1 MKYIVIIVILILNS
15 CSGYDDRV
23 KRPLNDLNY
32 DDKEITIFKKQIK
45 KEKKNILKKH
55 VVKKEK
61 KKLHKK
67 KSNKK
72 KKIINKI
79 NKKKQSKKKLVK
91 SIKPDKSINIYKV
104 KSINEYE
111 EFLSVYSEN
120 SEYPNIN
127 N

>member
-61 KKLHKK
+61 N
-67 KSNKK
+67 NK
-72 KKIINKI
+72 
-79 NKKKQSKKKLVK
+79 
-91 SIKPDKSINIYKV
+91 
-104 KSINEYE
+104 
-111 EFLSVYSEN
+111 
-120 SEYPNIN
+120 
-127 N
+127 